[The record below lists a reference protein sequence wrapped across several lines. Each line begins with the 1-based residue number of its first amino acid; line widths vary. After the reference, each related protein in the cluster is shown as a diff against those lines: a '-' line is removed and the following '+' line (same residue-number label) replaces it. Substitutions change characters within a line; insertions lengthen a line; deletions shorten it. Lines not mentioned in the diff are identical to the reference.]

1 MNRHDTKLLIDLRA
15 KTNPNARDKSALKRL
30 ERKRGAADLGAPEKV
45 LLKKATKKK
54 VQTPA

>member
-1 MNRHDTKLLIDLRA
+1 MNRHDTNLLIDLRA
-15 KTNPNARDKSALKRL
+15 KTDPNARDKSTLKRL

-54 VQTPA
+54 VKKSA